1 MPRAKSPI
9 GRVVQWG
16 DDGQQ
21 FVKVGQPDKWQHYT
35 AGGKHDAN
43 KGCTEMPKAEDLEKA
58 TTSHYLT
65 PMCMG
70 LRTRIAASR
79 QDNS

>member
-16 DDGQQ
+16 SDGQQ

-35 AGGKHDAN
+35 AGGKHDTN
-43 KGCTEMPKAEDLEKA
+43 KACTEMPKSEDLEKA
-58 TTSHYLT
+58 TPVHDLT
-65 PMCMG
+65 PKCME
-70 LRTRIAASR
+70 LRNRIAKSR
-79 QDNS
+79 KDLA